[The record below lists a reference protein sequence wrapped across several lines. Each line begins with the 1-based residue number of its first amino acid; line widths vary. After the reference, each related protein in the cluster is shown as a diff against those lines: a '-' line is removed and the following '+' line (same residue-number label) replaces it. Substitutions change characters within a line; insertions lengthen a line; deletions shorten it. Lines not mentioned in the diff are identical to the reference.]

1 MKQTRVK
8 KQKRILERRKERIS
22 IGFNAL
28 PTRLQI
34 QGEKLYRTGARLAV
48 IFLIII
54 APHRLRPAV
63 EFLEQAS
70 VRPFYRCINFN
81 SLANRQ
87 RLFHI
92 ELNPQMFGYS
102 TQ

>member
-1 MKQTRVK
+1 MLCPRVCK
-8 KQKRILERRKERIS
+8 FKAKSFTAQAHGS
-22 IGFNAL
+22 QSF
-28 PTRLQI
+28 
-34 QGEKLYRTGARLAV
+34 
-48 IFLIII
+48 FLIII
-54 APHRLRPAV
+54 APHRLRPTV